1 MRKTFGG
8 STLDNYKEAVM
19 HWFEQHGFSFD
30 DGSAQISAKTIEILS
45 TCVFARREEIQQIM
59 VGLVVD

>member
-45 TCVFARREEIQQIM
+45 TCVFARREEIQ
-59 VGLVVD
+59 